1 MIAGRD
7 DLFCS
12 LIFTEMEEEANTERH
27 DSNIAI
33 LPGLVAHVGM
43 KFRNSDEAWAFWLSH
58 GGQKGFEDRKR
69 YSNSEMRTTRSHGWT
84 LPVLRKGNSRASA
97 KAPISCPSN
106 DEYWPV
112 ACLLQHCCRMDA
124 SGVACSRPGLL
135 ASMGKSSSN
144 ACWDSGI

>member
-106 DEYWPV
+106 DDGQLPVCCSIAAGWTPVAWPV
-112 ACLLQHCCRMDA
+112 HVQ
-124 SGVACSRPGLL
+124 VCSRPWEKAKNL
-135 ASMGKSSSN
+135 
-144 ACWDSGI
+144 IE

>member
-1 MIAGRD
+1 MVSARGRRKRARELQKWHEAGGKAHKDKRNGATEMIAGRD

-69 YSNSEMRTTRSHGWT
+69 
-84 LPVLRKGNSRASA
+84 
-97 KAPISCPSN
+97 
-106 DEYWPV
+106 
-112 ACLLQHCCRMDA
+112 DA
-124 SGVACSRPGLL
+124 TST
-135 ASMGKSSSN
+135 
-144 ACWDSGI
+144 

>member
-12 LIFTEMEEEANTERH
+12 LIFTKMEEEANTECH

-106 DEYWPV
+106 V
-112 ACLLQHCCRMDA
+112 ASCLFVAALLQDGRQWR
-124 SGVACSRPGLL
+124 GLFTSRF
-135 ASMGKSSSN
+135 ARVHGKKVGN
-144 ACWDSGI
+144 PN